1 MIDCARVLFSVG
13 SARASSPRHH
23 AEEVVY
29 QLDPDEC
36 QRRAGIGAQLQ
47 HCLSEEHRA

>member
-1 MIDCARVLFSVG
+1 MIDRARLLFSVG
-13 SARASSPRHH
+13 SARELRPERR
-23 AEEVVY
+23 EVVH

-36 QRRAGIGAQLQ
+36 GLRRRAGIEAQLQ